1 MTGEGAGRTRTVA
14 ENAAKLARA
23 RYTRLAG
30 QLRDAADTA
39 ERAAA
44 ALAGDGPGPDADLG
58 GGTWVSVATLGEA
71 ARTLRGAAVLA
82 EDAADA
88 AGPRY

>member
-1 MTGEGAGRTRTVA
+1 MIAEGTGGPRVA
-14 ENAAKLARA
+14 ERNAATLARA

-58 GGTWVSVATLGEA
+58 GGTWVSLATLGEA

>member
-1 MTGEGAGRTRTVA
+1 MTGEGAGRTRTAA

-44 ALAGDGPGPDADLG
+44 ALS
-58 GGTWVSVATLGEA
+58 GTWPGVADDGTA
-71 ARTLRGAAVLA
+71 DRLRYLA
-82 EDAADA
+82 GLADTRADA

>member
-1 MTGEGAGRTRTVA
+1 MTGEGAGRVRIA
-14 ENAAKLARA
+14 GRDGAILARG
-23 RYTRLAG
+23 RYVRLAG

-44 ALAGDGPGPDADLG
+44 TLADDVAGQGVDLG
-58 GGTWVSVATLGEA
+58 AAWVSAATIAEAAATLRA
-71 ARTLRGAAVLA
+71 AAMLA
-82 EDAADA
+82 DEKADA